1 EFETASGVA
10 LEPLYTGKLLLALRE
25 AVESGAVA
33 RGSRL
38 VALHSGGLQGR
49 RGSACGVARG
59 RPRMP
64 DLSNAS
70 KRACNARLP

>member
-1 EFETASGVA
+1 
-10 LEPLYTGKLLLALRE
+10 GKLLLALRE

-49 RGSACGVARG
+49 RA
-59 RPRMP
+59 
-64 DLSNAS
+64 LQE
-70 KRACNARLP
+70 RLLALL